1 MEVFCWHLRKRQFLE
16 KIPPYTKRNHPHFLY
31 FAATPGIEWN
41 EISLHTLKPLDMETY
56 VPKQGDALVYVN
68 VIKVLFKYMTM
79 NTYMMRLL
87 YDHAITCKDPACKS
101 NNCYIVKYLL
111 RHQHTCPYY
120 DCPTTGLCY
129 YVPEWIRSLHR
140 CKKMDCFICNQGGGI
155 DLNRRKRRKLRE

>member
-1 MEVFCWHLRKRQFLE
+1 MEVICLHLRKRQFLE

-31 FAATPGIEWN
+31 FAATPGIEWKD
-41 EISLHTLKPLDMETY
+41 IYLHKLKALDMETY

-87 YDHAITCKDPACKS
+87 YDHATTCTDVHCTS
-101 NNCYIVKYLL
+101 NNCFITKYLL
-111 RHQHTCPYY
+111 RHISTCPYY

-155 DLNRRKRRKLRE
+155 DLSRKRRKLRE